1 MTLGQNIARL
11 RAQKNLSQGD
21 LADALEVSR
30 QSVSKWETDA
40 SIPEL
45 DKLLRLAELFGV
57 TLDELVKGE
66 SAQPETARG
75 EVPDK
80 ESAGA
85 YTAAAPAARRE
96 TRQIVGTILLCFGA
110 LIGILI
116 MLFAGTLAGFILA
129 LPLFVCGTICLTV
142 RQRTGLWCAWAL
154 YIGFAALSCK
164 LYKAA
169 DEKKRAQLRGLFAVL
184 LLADEAFK
192 QIGLQIGGNFNWDY
206 LPLHLCSINIFL
218 IALHAWKPSRLLDN
232 FLYFI
237 CIPAATAALLF
248 PTWTSLPAANFMFWH
263 STSVHILLAAYPIM
277 LFSGG
282 DIRPS
287 VRYMGKCF
295 LLLLAMAV
303 PIYCVNLLLDTN
315 FMFLMYAPDGNPLAW
330 FRDHVGY
337 HWIGFPVLLL
347 AVFALMDVP
356 IMLKKRKEDKL
367 LSAVKRSGS
376 RI

>member
-66 SAQPETARG
+66 SAQPEAARG
-75 EVPDK
+75 EASDK

-154 YIGFAALSCK
+154 YIGFALYMRYATGLVAGNIFRTLSWTVRDNYLRLLFSWIIALLLLTMIACT
-164 LYKAA
+164 LYSY
-169 DEKKRAQLRGLFAVL
+169 RAQVVRWG
-184 LLADEAFK
+184 K
-192 QIGLQIGGNFNWDY
+192 R
-206 LPLHLCSINIFL
+206 NI
-218 IALHAWKPSRLLDN
+218 A
-232 FLYFI
+232 
-237 CIPAATAALLF
+237 
-248 PTWTSLPAANFMFWH
+248 
-263 STSVHILLAAYPIM
+263 LLAAGW
-277 LFSGG
+277 LAHLGS
-282 DIRPS
+282 
-287 VRYMGKCF
+287 RYALGLMAPAHCGVD
-295 LLLLAMAV
+295 LGAEPLLANRAV
-303 PIYCVNLLLDTN
+303 Q
-315 FMFLMYAPDGNPLAW
+315 YARFDQRFCRGRAPRSHRSALARLAAEPKQNKIRKPRLSTGGVPLQL
-330 FRDHVGY
+330 FT
-337 HWIGFPVLLL
+337 
-347 AVFALMDVP
+347 
-356 IMLKKRKEDKL
+356 
-367 LSAVKRSGS
+367 
-376 RI
+376 

>member
-11 RAQKNLSQGD
+11 RTQKNLSQGD

-66 SAQPETARG
+66 SAQPEAARG

-142 RQRTGLWCAWAL
+142 RHRTGLWCAWAL
-154 YIGFAALSCK
+154 YVCYALYLRFAAGVVAGNIFQTFSRLFRLNPLRLAMSWSVALALLALVACTLRSYRMLILSGSRK
-164 LYKAA
+164 QLEWLGGGWLVFFVVGWAQSAWMRWIAA
-169 DEKKRAQLRGLFAVL
+169 NYTYALEPMYYAAHHVLDLIRTGLFAVL
-184 LLADEAFK
+184 LVLTV
-192 QIGLQIGGNFNWDY
+192 
-206 LPLHLCSINIFL
+206 
-218 IALHAWKPSRLLDN
+218 ALWRGWRQSRSK
-232 FLYFI
+232 
-237 CIPAATAALLF
+237 T
-248 PTWTSLPAANFMFWH
+248 
-263 STSVHILLAAYPIM
+263 
-277 LFSGG
+277 
-282 DIRPS
+282 
-287 VRYMGKCF
+287 K
-295 LLLLAMAV
+295 
-303 PIYCVNLLLDTN
+303 
-315 FMFLMYAPDGNPLAW
+315 
-330 FRDHVGY
+330 
-337 HWIGFPVLLL
+337 
-347 AVFALMDVP
+347 
-356 IMLKKRKEDKL
+356 
-367 LSAVKRSGS
+367 
-376 RI
+376 

>member
-66 SAQPETARG
+66 SAQPEAARG

-80 ESAGA
+80 
-85 YTAAAPAARRE
+85 E

-142 RQRTGLWCAWAL
+142 RHRTGLWCAWAL
-154 YIGFAALSCK
+154 YVCFALYLRFAAGVVAGNIFQTFSRLIRLNPMRLAMSWSVALALLALVACT
-164 LYKAA
+164 LRSYRTLTLRWDRRSIALLTA
-169 DEKKRAQLRGLFAVL
+169 GWLAQLGIRQALALWVRYIVNAGHGDLTGYTWKLALSGTLDSLNNLALVVL
-184 LLADEAFK
+184 LVL
-192 QIGLQIGGNFNWDY
+192 
-206 LPLHLCSINIFL
+206 
-218 IALHAWKPSRLLDN
+218 
-232 FLYFI
+232 
-237 CIPAATAALLF
+237 TAAL
-248 PTWTSLPAANFMFWH
+248 WRGRRQEH
-263 STSVHILLAAYPIM
+263 
-277 LFSGG
+277 
-282 DIRPS
+282 
-287 VRYMGKCF
+287 
-295 LLLLAMAV
+295 
-303 PIYCVNLLLDTN
+303 
-315 FMFLMYAPDGNPLAW
+315 
-330 FRDHVGY
+330 
-337 HWIGFPVLLL
+337 
-347 AVFALMDVP
+347 
-356 IMLKKRKEDKL
+356 LKTE
-367 LSAVKRSGS
+367 
-376 RI
+376 

>member
-66 SAQPETARG
+66 SAQPEAARG

-142 RQRTGLWCAWAL
+142 RRRTGLWCAWAL
-154 YIGFAALSCK
+154 YLMVELYLRFAAGVVAGNIFQTFSRLIRLNPMRLAMSWSVVLALLALVACT
-164 LYKAA
+164 LRSYRTLTLRWERRSIALLTA
-169 DEKKRAQLRGLFAVL
+169 GWLAQLGIRQALALWVRCIVNAGHGDLTGYTWKLALSGTLDSLNNLALVALLVL
-184 LLADEAFK
+184 
-192 QIGLQIGGNFNWDY
+192 
-206 LPLHLCSINIFL
+206 
-218 IALHAWKPSRLLDN
+218 
-232 FLYFI
+232 
-237 CIPAATAALLF
+237 TAAL
-248 PTWTSLPAANFMFWH
+248 WRGWRQS
-263 STSVHILLAAYPIM
+263 
-277 LFSGG
+277 
-282 DIRPS
+282 
-287 VRYMGKCF
+287 
-295 LLLLAMAV
+295 
-303 PIYCVNLLLDTN
+303 
-315 FMFLMYAPDGNPLAW
+315 
-330 FRDHVGY
+330 
-337 HWIGFPVLLL
+337 
-347 AVFALMDVP
+347 
-356 IMLKKRKEDKL
+356 
-367 LSAVKRSGS
+367 RSKTK
-376 RI
+376 

>member
-11 RAQKNLSQGD
+11 RTQKNLSQGD

-66 SAQPETARG
+66 SAQPEAARG

-85 YTAAAPAARRE
+85 YAAAPAARRE

-142 RQRTGLWCAWAL
+142 RRRTGLWCAWAL
-154 YIGFAALSCK
+154 YLMVELYLRFAAGVVAGNIFQTFSRLIRLNPMRLAMSWSVVLALLALVACT
-164 LYKAA
+164 LRSYRTLTLRWERRSIALLTIGWL
-169 DEKKRAQLRGLFAVL
+169 AQLGIRQALALWVRCIVNAGHGDLTGYTWKLALSGTLDSLNNLALVVL
-184 LLADEAFK
+184 LVL
-192 QIGLQIGGNFNWDY
+192 
-206 LPLHLCSINIFL
+206 
-218 IALHAWKPSRLLDN
+218 
-232 FLYFI
+232 
-237 CIPAATAALLF
+237 TAAL
-248 PTWTSLPAANFMFWH
+248 WRGWRQS
-263 STSVHILLAAYPIM
+263 
-277 LFSGG
+277 
-282 DIRPS
+282 
-287 VRYMGKCF
+287 
-295 LLLLAMAV
+295 
-303 PIYCVNLLLDTN
+303 
-315 FMFLMYAPDGNPLAW
+315 
-330 FRDHVGY
+330 
-337 HWIGFPVLLL
+337 
-347 AVFALMDVP
+347 
-356 IMLKKRKEDKL
+356 
-367 LSAVKRSGS
+367 RSKTK
-376 RI
+376 

>member
-66 SAQPETARG
+66 SAQPEAARG

-154 YIGFAALSCK
+154 YIELCPVYALRYGPCGGEHFPHPFMDCSGQLFAAAVQLDRLRCLLLTMIACT
-164 LYKAA
+164 LYSY
-169 DEKKRAQLRGLFAVL
+169 RAQVVRWG
-184 LLADEAFK
+184 K
-192 QIGLQIGGNFNWDY
+192 R
-206 LPLHLCSINIFL
+206 NI
-218 IALHAWKPSRLLDN
+218 A
-232 FLYFI
+232 
-237 CIPAATAALLF
+237 
-248 PTWTSLPAANFMFWH
+248 
-263 STSVHILLAAYPIM
+263 LLAA
-277 LFSGG
+277 GW
-282 DIRPS
+282 
-287 VRYMGKCF
+287 
-295 LLLLAMAV
+295 LAH
-303 PIYCVNLLLDTN
+303 L
-315 FMFLMYAPDGNPLAW
+315 
-330 FRDHVGY
+330 
-337 HWIGFPVLLL
+337 
-347 AVFALMDVP
+347 
-356 IMLKKRKEDKL
+356 
-367 LSAVKRSGS
+367 GS
-376 RI
+376 RYALGLWLRHIVGSDLGDRASLGQSCCTIRSIRSTILPRSRSSFSP

>member
-66 SAQPETARG
+66 SAQPEAARG

-154 YIGFAALSCK
+154 YLMVELYLRFAAGVVAGNIFQTFSRLIRLNPMRLAMSWSVVLALLALVACT
-164 LYKAA
+164 LRSYRTLTLRWERRSIALLTA
-169 DEKKRAQLRGLFAVL
+169 GWLAQLGIRQALALWVRCIVNAGHGDLTGYTWKLALSGTLDSLNNLALVVL
-184 LLADEAFK
+184 LVL
-192 QIGLQIGGNFNWDY
+192 
-206 LPLHLCSINIFL
+206 
-218 IALHAWKPSRLLDN
+218 
-232 FLYFI
+232 
-237 CIPAATAALLF
+237 TAAL
-248 PTWTSLPAANFMFWH
+248 WRGWRQS
-263 STSVHILLAAYPIM
+263 
-277 LFSGG
+277 
-282 DIRPS
+282 
-287 VRYMGKCF
+287 
-295 LLLLAMAV
+295 
-303 PIYCVNLLLDTN
+303 
-315 FMFLMYAPDGNPLAW
+315 
-330 FRDHVGY
+330 
-337 HWIGFPVLLL
+337 
-347 AVFALMDVP
+347 
-356 IMLKKRKEDKL
+356 
-367 LSAVKRSGS
+367 RSKTK
-376 RI
+376 

>member
-66 SAQPETARG
+66 SAQPEAARG

-142 RQRTGLWCAWAL
+142 RQRTGLWCAWAMYLMVEL
-154 YIGFAALSCK
+154 YLRYATGLSWTTIFFTFRWTAEMNYMRLAIAWGQALYLLVMLLCTLRSYRTLTLRWERRSIALLTIGWLAQLGIRQALALWVRYIVNAGHGDLTGYTWKLALSGT
-164 LYKAA
+164 LDSLNNLALVA
-169 DEKKRAQLRGLFAVL
+169 LLVL
-184 LLADEAFK
+184 
-192 QIGLQIGGNFNWDY
+192 
-206 LPLHLCSINIFL
+206 
-218 IALHAWKPSRLLDN
+218 
-232 FLYFI
+232 
-237 CIPAATAALLF
+237 TAAL
-248 PTWTSLPAANFMFWH
+248 WRGWRQS
-263 STSVHILLAAYPIM
+263 
-277 LFSGG
+277 
-282 DIRPS
+282 
-287 VRYMGKCF
+287 
-295 LLLLAMAV
+295 
-303 PIYCVNLLLDTN
+303 
-315 FMFLMYAPDGNPLAW
+315 
-330 FRDHVGY
+330 
-337 HWIGFPVLLL
+337 
-347 AVFALMDVP
+347 
-356 IMLKKRKEDKL
+356 
-367 LSAVKRSGS
+367 RSKTK
-376 RI
+376 

>member
-66 SAQPETARG
+66 SAQPEAARG
-75 EVPDK
+75 ESPDK

-142 RQRTGLWCAWAL
+142 RQRTGL
-154 YIGFAALSCK
+154 
-164 LYKAA
+164 
-169 DEKKRAQLRGLFAVL
+169 
-184 LLADEAFK
+184 
-192 QIGLQIGGNFNWDY
+192 
-206 LPLHLCSINIFL
+206 
-218 IALHAWKPSRLLDN
+218 
-232 FLYFI
+232 
-237 CIPAATAALLF
+237 
-248 PTWTSLPAANFMFWH
+248 
-263 STSVHILLAAYPIM
+263 
-277 LFSGG
+277 
-282 DIRPS
+282 
-287 VRYMGKCF
+287 
-295 LLLLAMAV
+295 
-303 PIYCVNLLLDTN
+303 
-315 FMFLMYAPDGNPLAW
+315 
-330 FRDHVGY
+330 
-337 HWIGFPVLLL
+337 
-347 AVFALMDVP
+347 
-356 IMLKKRKEDKL
+356 
-367 LSAVKRSGS
+367 
-376 RI
+376 

>member
-11 RAQKNLSQGD
+11 RTQKNLSQGD

-66 SAQPETARG
+66 SAQPEAARG

-85 YTAAAPAARRE
+85 YTAAPPAARRE

-142 RQRTGLWCAWAL
+142 RHRTGLWCAWVMYLMVELYLRYATGLSWTTIFFTFRWTAEMNYMRLAIAWGQAL
-154 YIGFAALSCK
+154 YLLVMLLCTLRSYRMLILSGSRKQLEWLGGGWLVFFVVGWAQSAWIRWIAANYTYALEPM
-164 LYKAA
+164 YYAA
-169 DEKKRAQLRGLFAVL
+169 HHVLDLIRTGLFAVL
-184 LLADEAFK
+184 LVL
-192 QIGLQIGGNFNWDY
+192 
-206 LPLHLCSINIFL
+206 
-218 IALHAWKPSRLLDN
+218 
-232 FLYFI
+232 
-237 CIPAATAALLF
+237 TAAL
-248 PTWTSLPAANFMFWH
+248 WRGW
-263 STSVHILLAAYPIM
+263 
-277 LFSGG
+277 
-282 DIRPS
+282 RQ
-287 VRYMGKCF
+287 C
-295 LLLLAMAV
+295 
-303 PIYCVNLLLDTN
+303 
-315 FMFLMYAPDGNPLAW
+315 
-330 FRDHVGY
+330 
-337 HWIGFPVLLL
+337 
-347 AVFALMDVP
+347 
-356 IMLKKRKEDKL
+356 
-367 LSAVKRSGS
+367 RSKTK
-376 RI
+376 

>member
-96 TRQIVGTILLCFGA
+96 TRQIAGIILLCFGA
-110 LIGILI
+110 LIGVLI

-142 RQRTGLWCAWAL
+142 RHRTGLWCAWAL
-154 YIGFAALSCK
+154 YVCFALYMRFAAGVV
-164 LYKAA
+164 A
-169 DEKKRAQLRGLFAVL
+169 G
-184 LLADEAFK
+184 
-192 QIGLQIGGNFNWDY
+192 
-206 LPLHLCSINIFL
+206 NIFL
-218 IALHAWKPSRLLDN
+218 TFSRLFRLNPLRLAMSWSVALVLLALVACTLRSYRAQVVRWGKRNIALLAAGWLAHLGSRYALGLWLRHIVGSTWVPSLSWPIVLYNTLDSINDFAAVVLLV
-232 FLYFI
+232 L
-237 CIPAATAALLF
+237 TAAL
-248 PTWTSLPAANFMFWH
+248 WRGWRQS
-263 STSVHILLAAYPIM
+263 
-277 LFSGG
+277 
-282 DIRPS
+282 
-287 VRYMGKCF
+287 
-295 LLLLAMAV
+295 
-303 PIYCVNLLLDTN
+303 
-315 FMFLMYAPDGNPLAW
+315 
-330 FRDHVGY
+330 
-337 HWIGFPVLLL
+337 
-347 AVFALMDVP
+347 
-356 IMLKKRKEDKL
+356 
-367 LSAVKRSGS
+367 RSKTK
-376 RI
+376 

>member
-66 SAQPETARG
+66 SAQPEAARG
-75 EVPDK
+75 EAPDK

-154 YIGFAALSCK
+154 YLIGFALYMRYATGLVAGNIFRTLSWTVR
-164 LYKAA
+164 
-169 DEKKRAQLRGLFAVL
+169 DELFAACCSAGSVA
-184 LLADEAFK
+184 LASSYD
-192 QIGLQIGGNFNWDY
+192 DR
-206 LPLHLCSINIFL
+206 
-218 IALHAWKPSRLLDN
+218 LHAAIPTAHRSSAGEEETSRCLP
-232 FLYFI
+232 
-237 CIPAATAALLF
+237 PA
-248 PTWTSLPAANFMFWH
+248 
-263 STSVHILLAAYPIM
+263 
-277 LFSGG
+277 
-282 DIRPS
+282 
-287 VRYMGKCF
+287 
-295 LLLLAMAV
+295 
-303 PIYCVNLLLDTN
+303 
-315 FMFLMYAPDGNPLAW
+315 
-330 FRDHVGY
+330 
-337 HWIGFPVLLL
+337 
-347 AVFALMDVP
+347 
-356 IMLKKRKEDKL
+356 
-367 LSAVKRSGS
+367 GS
-376 RI
+376 RIWAAVRRWAYGSGTLWGRHWVPSLSWPIVL

>member
-66 SAQPETARG
+66 SAQPEAARG
-75 EVPDK
+75 EAPDK

-85 YTAAAPAARRE
+85 YTAATPAARRE

-142 RQRTGLWCAWAL
+142 RRRTGAL
-154 YIGFAALSCK
+154 VRVGAVYRLCPVYALRYGPCGGEHFPHPFMDCSGQLFAAAVQLDHCAPSSYNDRLHALFLPRTGRPLGK
-164 LYKAA
+164 KKHRAA
-169 DEKKRAQLRGLFAVL
+169 CRRLARAFGQPLCAGPMAPAHCGVDLGAEP
-184 LLADEAFK
+184 LLANRAVQYARFDQRFCRGRA
-192 QIGLQIGGNFNWDY
+192 
-206 LPLHLCSINIFL
+206 PRSHRS
-218 IALHAWKPSRLLDN
+218 ALAR
-232 FLYFI
+232 
-237 CIPAATAALLF
+237 
-248 PTWTSLPAANFMFWH
+248 
-263 STSVHILLAAYPIM
+263 LAAEPKQNKIRKPRLSTGGVPLQ
-277 LFSGG
+277 LF
-282 DIRPS
+282 
-287 VRYMGKCF
+287 
-295 LLLLAMAV
+295 
-303 PIYCVNLLLDTN
+303 T
-315 FMFLMYAPDGNPLAW
+315 
-330 FRDHVGY
+330 
-337 HWIGFPVLLL
+337 
-347 AVFALMDVP
+347 
-356 IMLKKRKEDKL
+356 
-367 LSAVKRSGS
+367 
-376 RI
+376 